1 MPLCLVDGFQNSITL
16 RGLAVIV
23 HLKITVKDAQNSL
36 PNVNFYHISG
46 VKWIVIPKTAQKYK
60 LSMK

>member
-1 MPLCLVDGFQNSITL
+1 MAFRLVNGFQNGITL
-16 RGLAVIV
+16 RRLAMIV

-46 VKWIVIPKTAQKYK
+46 VRMVVIPKTAQRYK
-60 LSMK
+60 LSRR